1 MKKIFYIPLL
11 LLTMVIGVNKVSA
24 LTWYTS
30 SISTFYREYDYWVDF
45 NENNSQVVSTLVDYW
60 QTHWSSTYSYYII
73 GDYNRTSNQTIPNY
87 IYIIPTN
94 SNKVV
99 SSYSKSSFDYLF
111 ITENNQNLTMSKAYV
126 YYPSTNTYELFDGSD
141 YEHSVST
148 VTWSLYYSS
157 NTTLYYE
164 QQRYMAYETNKMVLP
179 SYSNLDLDV
188 SYPLTNISPGDEVPT
203 YMSLTNG
210 TPQADFTQVDMSQYE
225 YIILSLKN
233 YDTTTFNTTI
243 YSLGRL
249 CFTPVYNYGMT
260 PKQDYLDGYQTQGC
274 TEYYNTSTPVS
285 IYIIQAD
292 LDNHAVYYIKRYENE
307 TNVLQI
313 PTSIFDI
320 TYITSQNAN
329 NPQVLIGGRSYP
341 SIPYSDLTDT
351 ANIST
356 NEGYI
361 SGQVCALGDINCQT
375 YESGMDISD
384 LFTQPLKVLQ
394 SVWTSITSVFILIG
408 EFIALIP
415 SPLKEFLISAFMLSI
430 ILGILKII
438 L

>member
-24 LTWYTS
+24 DTTLYFSRYYNYYEQT
-30 SISTFYREYDYWVDF
+30 VDF
-45 NENNSQVVSTLVDYW
+45 YTNYSTAIDNLKSYYNNNWSNQYIGYVIWVYTRSSNNITEVALTPLTTDIVRLSTGNGHNYLCWNNSGQSIYD
-60 QTHWSSTYSYYII
+60 SYIF
-73 GDYNRTSNQTIPNY
+73 N
-87 IYIIPTN
+87 
-94 SNKVV
+94 V
-99 SSYSKSSFDYLF
+99 
-111 ITENNQNLTMSKAYV
+111 NN
-126 YYPSTNTYELFDGSD
+126 NTYEVRANS
-141 YEHSVST
+141 ST
-148 VTWSLYYSS
+148 CNFNLMPFESS
-157 NTTLYYE
+157 IPLTVNSGDVMQT
-164 QQRYMAYETNKMVLP
+164 P
-179 SYSNLDLDV
+179 SYSNLELDV
-188 SYPLTNISPGDEVPT
+188 SFPQMNIKHGDMIPT

-210 TPQADFTQVDMSQYE
+210 TPQADFTQVDMSDYE

-260 PKQDYLDGYQTQGC
+260 PKQEYSTGYQTQGC
-274 TEYYNTSTPVS
+274 TEYYNTSTPVP

-320 TYITSQNAN
+320 TYVTSQNAN
-329 NPQVLIGGRSYP
+329 NPQVTIGGRSYP
-341 SIPYSDLTDT
+341 AIPYSDLTDT

-356 NEGYI
+356 NEGYV
-361 SGQVCALGDINCQT
+361 SGQVCTLGDINCQT
-375 YESGMDISD
+375 NQSGMDISD